1 MPTPLITSFSINTNA
16 PIDSRMVASTSTD
29 RNAISYKYD
38 GMQVFTLDSRTMWTY
53 NASTLSWTAS
63 TGGGGGGN
71 GIYGGSGAL
80 LANTYVNTGTIA
92 NSISAQSYNFVL
104 GSSASTNSIYYSTI
118 FNRHT
123 ATGDYTG
130 VEVKN
135 QWSYNSNTS
144 SVAYVSYNP
153 PDPINGYVGGIDFVT
168 SNTRRVTINKNGV
181 FRLWSPTFSADIIAA
196 SISSNQIYYLPN
208 KTGNIALISD
218 IPNGLHKLTN
228 LGNTTSNNIIISG
241 TLSVGYL
248 QSLTTAATSMT
259 LDGSTNQVILS
270 PSMALTRSSNGNI
283 RREKLVS
290 GTIPHSTTGGVFV
303 PNVYTFNHF
312 DEVLSPAYTGS
323 TGYRIVTIKY
333 EVETST
339 HPVAPLSFGVTYPLY
354 YRITS
359 GIISY
364 GMYGYLTPTLLLNT
378 ISSDIVYKLTSGAG
392 TPVVVSSA
400 PGAANTFVGPL
411 TWPADV
417 YSIILNQT
425 IESSYYDGAYKC
437 FYTLDVQYI
446 TL

>member
-153 PDPINGYVGGIDFVT
+153 PDPING
-168 SNTRRVTINKNGV
+168 
-181 FRLWSPTFSADIIAA
+181 
-196 SISSNQIYYLPN
+196 
-208 KTGNIALISD
+208 
-218 IPNGLHKLTN
+218 
-228 LGNTTSNNIIISG
+228 
-241 TLSVGYL
+241 
-248 QSLTTAATSMT
+248 
-259 LDGSTNQVILS
+259 
-270 PSMALTRSSNGNI
+270 
-283 RREKLVS
+283 
-290 GTIPHSTTGGVFV
+290 
-303 PNVYTFNHF
+303 
-312 DEVLSPAYTGS
+312 
-323 TGYRIVTIKY
+323 
-333 EVETST
+333 
-339 HPVAPLSFGVTYPLY
+339 
-354 YRITS
+354 
-359 GIISY
+359 
-364 GMYGYLTPTLLLNT
+364 
-378 ISSDIVYKLTSGAG
+378 
-392 TPVVVSSA
+392 
-400 PGAANTFVGPL
+400 
-411 TWPADV
+411 
-417 YSIILNQT
+417 
-425 IESSYYDGAYKC
+425 
-437 FYTLDVQYI
+437 
-446 TL
+446 